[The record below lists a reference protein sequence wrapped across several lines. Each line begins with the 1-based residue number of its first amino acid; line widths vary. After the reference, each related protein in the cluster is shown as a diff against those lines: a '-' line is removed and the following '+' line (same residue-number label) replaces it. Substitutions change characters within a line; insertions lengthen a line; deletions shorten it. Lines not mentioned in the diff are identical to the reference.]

1 MIEFLAFKDLHY
13 SRRKPASRKDDYG
26 LSMRDKLTQ
35 IGSVTKARKIS
46 AVFFAGDLF
55 HHKRP
60 SQVSHE
66 EVQDLLSIFS
76 DYKCPVLLIPGNHD
90 LSSTGYVSLKKQ
102 PLGDL
107 TSSHLVHLLRPG
119 EPYDVEESGIK
130 VRIYGVTW
138 DERNQVRSFDFKR
151 ADENVQIVLGH
162 LSIVPK
168 GGYVSGVQAFSYA
181 DFASCSFDIFITGHI
196 HTDHGIRMLQGKHYV
211 NIGSLS
217 RNTIH
222 YDNRDRVPQIAHIAI
237 DEAANIKIQPVA
249 LKAKSGSEVFDLEKK
264 QESEEEQ
271 KQIMEFLEDLS
282 KSTMTSTVYSEELKA
297 MKIEKS
303 VLEKVNTYI
312 QESEGEEEY
321 GTENLKEIRV

>member
-1 MIEFLAFKDLHY
+1 MEFLAFKDAHY
-13 SRRKPASRKDDYG
+13 TRRKPASRKDDYG
-26 LSMRDKLTQ
+26 LSIREKMIQ
-35 IGSVTKARKIS
+35 IGTVTRARKIS

-76 DYKCPVLLIPGNHD
+76 DYACPVLLIPGNHD
-90 LSSTGYVSLKKQ
+90 LSSAGYSSLKKQ

-107 TSSHLVHLLRPG
+107 TSSKLVHLLTPKD
-119 EPYDVEESGIK
+119 PYDVEESGIK
-130 VRIYGVTW
+130 VRIYGVPW

-151 ADENVQIVLGH
+151 EDENIQIVLGH
-162 LSIVPK
+162 VSIIPK
-168 GGYVSGVQAFSYA
+168 GGYVSGIQAFSYA
-181 DFASCSFDIFITGHI
+181 DFAACNFDVFITGHI
-196 HTDHGIRMLQGKHYV
+196 HTDHGITMLQGKHYV

-222 YDNRDRVPQIAHIAI
+222 YDNRDRIPQIAHIAI
-237 DEAANIKIQPVA
+237 DEAANVKIQPVA
-249 LKAKSGSEVFDLEKK
+249 LKAKSGAEVFDLEKK
-264 QESEEEQ
+264 MESEEEQ

-282 KSTMTSTVYSEELKA
+282 KSNMTSTVYSEELKS
-297 MKIEKS
+297 MKLDRP

-312 QESEGEEEY
+312 QESEGEEEF